1 MRNNKNKNKN
11 QNRDNKKKL
20 QNRRNR
26 NKKPKITNSKNQ
38 KNKLVK
44 KKTYDELDAVYVQ
57 YARYLYD
64 EIINLSHNG

>member
-1 MRNNKNKNKN
+1 MRNIKNKNKNK
-11 QNRDNKKKL
+11 NRDNKKKL
-20 QNRRNR
+20 QNRNR

-64 EIINLSHNG
+64 EIINLSLNT